1 MSAFHAYDIRAIYG
15 EGVDEVMAFRAGR
28 AFGNHMRASRVLGGH
43 DARTHSASLCRAF
56 SAGLRST
63 GVEVAGVGLVST
75 PCLHYL
81 QLTRGYDAGF
91 MTTASHNPPRYHGF
105 KLFDGVGGSISYAK
119 GLSAIEAAVG
129 ADESPLP
136 DDLPELALDKGSRD
150 EALDDYV
157 QFACT
162 PLLDASSGM
171 ASVCGAKVVI
181 DASNGS
187 AGELV
192 RRACSVLGLDAVILN
207 VEPDGSF
214 PAHVPNPLEEASQRA
229 VRDGIRQHG
238 AELGCILDGDGD
250 RIIFVDDR
258 AEVVSSSFT
267 GALIARELLNES
279 DGGAIV
285 YDLISSRVFAEE
297 IQRAGGTPVKSKVGY
312 THLYDQMAA
321 HDALYGNEASG
332 HVYFRVSDALITESS
347 IFALAILMRLLRRSG
362 ASLGELVAPL
372 RQRYIQRGE
381 HNVTLRDDQPVA
393 EVLDRV
399 RTAFTDAEQEE
410 LDGISVSCDRF
421 WFNVRPSNTEPLLR
435 LRLEAVDEAAASEG
449 TEQVLAAIEGR

>member
-15 EGVDEVMAFRAGR
+15 EGIDEVFAFRAGR
-28 AFGNHMRASRVLGGH
+28 AFGTHMRASRVLGGH
-43 DARTHSASLCRAF
+43 DARTHSASLYRAF
-56 SAGLRST
+56 SAGVRST
-63 GVEVAGVGLVST
+63 GAAVAGVGLVST

-81 QLTRGYDAGF
+81 QMTRGYDAGF

-105 KLFDGVGGSISYAK
+105 KLYDGVGGSVSYAK
-119 GLSAIEAAVG
+119 GLSAVEAAV
-129 ADESPLP
+129 ADDVCPLP
-136 DDLPELALDKGSRD
+136 ADLPEPELDTGSREKALD
-150 EALDDYV
+150 EYV
-157 QFACT
+157 RFACT
-162 PLLDASSGM
+162 PLLDTAAGV
-171 ASVCGAKVVI
+171 AGGRGAKVVI

-192 RRACSVLGLDAVILN
+192 RRACALLELDAVILN
-207 VEPDGSF
+207 AEPDGSF

-229 VRDGIRQHG
+229 VCEGIGAHG

-250 RIIFVDDR
+250 RVIFVDEQG
-258 AEVVSSSFT
+258 EVVSSSFA
-267 GALIARELLNES
+267 GALIARELLNETA
-279 DGGAIV
+279 GGAIV

-297 IQRAGGTPVKSKVGY
+297 IEHAGGTAIESKVGY

-332 HVYFRVSDALITESS
+332 HVYFRVSDTLITESS
-347 IFALAILMRLLRRSG
+347 IYALAVLIRLLRRSQ
-362 ASLGELVAPL
+362 ASLGQLVAPL

-381 HNVTLRDDQPVA
+381 HNVTLRDDQPIA

-399 RTAFTDAEQEE
+399 RAAFADAEQGE
-410 LDGISVSCDRF
+410 LDGISVSYDRF

-435 LRLEAVDEAAASEG
+435 LRLEAVDEAAAAEG
-449 TEQVLAAIEGR
+449 TERVLAAIEGL